1 MELGIA
7 SQALWKFKLRV
18 KLVFMIRLRD
28 EDIEQIFHRSSGPG
42 GQHVN
47 KVSTAVTLKHI
58 PTGLIVT
65 ASDSRSQSQNRALAR
80 ARLEEKLAESARQ
93 KKLAALAEASRERCR
108 KARRSKG
115 LKARMV
121 ESKRRRGE
129 TKNLRGKVRATG

>member
-1 MELGIA
+1 
-7 SQALWKFKLRV
+7 
-18 KLVFMIRLRD
+18 MIRLRD
-28 EDIEQIFHRSSGPG
+28 EDLVQVFHRSSGPG

-80 ARLEEKLAESARQ
+80 SRLAEKLADSARK

-108 KARRSKG
+108 KARRSRGTKT
-115 LKARMV
+115 RMV
-121 ESKRRRGE
+121 ESKRRRAE
-129 TKNLRGKVRATG
+129 TKHLRGKVRPTL

>member
-1 MELGIA
+1 M
-7 SQALWKFKLRV
+7 
-18 KLVFMIRLRD
+18 KLVSMIRLRD
-28 EDIEQIFHRSSGPG
+28 EDILQIFHRSSGPG

-65 ASDSRSQSQNRALAR
+65 ATDSRSQSQNRALAR
-80 ARLEEKLAESARQ
+80 ERLEEKLAESARK

-108 KARRSKG
+108 KAKRSRG

-121 ESKRRRGE
+121 ESKRRRAE
-129 TKNLRGKVRATG
+129 TKNLRGKVRSAN